1 MEKDRLI
8 VVSDHYL
15 TFVKDQVE
23 SISGAFS
30 HIDVLVRYNPIAEIS
45 GIFPIDRLKPFRKS
59 ALIDLTDKPENITVH
74 LLPVFFLTL
83 DREYKVLGE
92 RYFRIVER
100 YIKSHGIWGHLI
112 HAHFLWPN
120 GYVAVR
126 LKEKYGTPC
135 LVTAHGYD
143 IYDLPFRDNGWRAKI
158 KKVLDGADAIV
169 TVSTS
174 NLNCVNKLGTK
185 TPVFIIPNGFRSD
198 MFHPLDKH
206 NCRKMLGLPQ
216 TGKIVV
222 SIGNLVEEKGQK
234 YLISAMAT
242 LKNMRSDVFCFLIG
256 RGPLRNNLLHQV
268 RSLNLWENVRL
279 CGGIPHK
286 KIVLWLNAC
295 DVFVF
300 PSMKES
306 FGVVQIEAMAC
317 GKPVVATMNGGSEEI
332 INSSVGVLVE
342 AGNSDAL
349 AEAISH
355 ALNSSWDEKVI
366 GDHSKRFSLE
376 YLSKDMLM
384 VYSKLKKKSTIN
396 RDLRI

>member
-1 MEKDRLI
+1 
-8 VVSDHYL
+8 
-15 TFVKDQVE
+15 
-23 SISGAFS
+23 
-30 HIDVLVRYNPIAEIS
+30 
-45 GIFPIDRLKPFRKS
+45 
-59 ALIDLTDKPENITVH
+59 
-74 LLPVFFLTL
+74 
-83 DREYKVLGE
+83 
-92 RYFRIVER
+92 
-100 YIKSHGIWGHLI
+100 
-112 HAHFLWPN
+112 
-120 GYVAVR
+120 
-126 LKEKYGTPC
+126 
-135 LVTAHGYD
+135 
-143 IYDLPFRDNGWRAKI
+143 
-158 KKVLDGADAIV
+158 
-169 TVSTS
+169 
-174 NLNCVNKLGTK
+174 
-185 TPVFIIPNGFRSD
+185 

-256 RGPLRNNLLHQV
+256 RGPLRNNLLHQI

-384 VYSKLKKKSTIN
+384 VYSKLKKNSTIN